1 MTAVIDQPFTRSEP
15 RLRPAE
21 VWRIVRL
28 HAVNPTVFFGV
39 PWIILGGAWAI
50 TMLISLIVSAG
61 TGVSIVMGPGAGGA
75 PEDIDGMRYSW
86 AVLSPQWYLVVVGVQ
101 AIGLTFS
108 FALGFG
114 ATRRDFWLGT
124 SLMFVLV
131 SIMYAAAIATLVQVE
146 IATNGWGLGAHM
158 FDALWYGQTNWFVDF
173 YTTFALQLLV
183 LFIGASV
190 TTVYMRWRMRGMIVL
205 MSTTAAIVIATVAV
219 ITWSNSWPAVFTW
232 LGGLGI
238 VGAFTVVLGF
248 AALFGVLGYIV
259 IRRATPR

>member
-1 MTAVIDQPFTRSEP
+1 MTTVIDQPLTSSEN
-15 RLRPAE
+15 RFRPAD

-28 HAVNPTVFFGV
+28 HAVNPSVFFGI
-39 PWIILGGAWAI
+39 PSIILGGAWVI
-50 TMLISLIVSAG
+50 TMLITIIFASGSGQSA
-61 TGVSIVMGPGAGGA
+61 SADDL
-75 PEDIDGMRYSW
+75 EGMRYSW
-86 AVLSPQWYLVVVGVQ
+86 AVLSPQWYLVAVGVQ

-124 SLMFVLV
+124 SLMFLLV
-131 SIMYAAAIATLVQVE
+131 SVVFATAIATLVQVE
-146 IATNGWGLGAHM
+146 IATGGWGLGAHM
-158 FDALWYGQTNWFVDF
+158 FDALWYGQTNWLVDF

-205 MSTTAAIVIATVAV
+205 MFASAAVVIGTVAT
-219 ITWSNSWPAVFTW
+219 ITLINAWPTVFGW

-248 AALFGVLGYIV
+248 AALFAVLGYVV